1 MANQESHY
9 QRVKNAFTP
18 YLLVRED
25 YDRKDK
31 IAQAEIDLNEK
42 LNQLGYIDGQDITG
56 QFIRITTMP
65 QSLDPE
71 ERFRP
76 LSDRLNID
84 FTRLLS
90 EFFNSPEYRQA
101 RRARRERRAVEAAA
115 ADAELAR
122 VRCEHHGRVCLDAA
136 AVRCDGCVEAQARL
150 VNAYQRH
157 AAAQAARNASA
168 AARVESEAASQ
179 AAATAREPGPR
190 PAAALIPAP
199 AAAAAAAAT
208 AAPPQRARKNRKT
221 RVRSR
226 KMRKTRKNSSR

>member
-1 MANQESHY
+1 MAKQESHY

-25 YDRKDK
+25 YDRQDK

-84 FTRLLS
+84 FIRLLR

-122 VRCEHHGRVCLDAA
+122 VRCEHHGRVCLDPA
-136 AVRCDGCVEAQARL
+136 AVRCDGCVETQARLAAAYHALSPEAQARL
-150 VNAYQRH
+150 TARI
-157 AAAQAARNASA
+157 AAP
-168 AARVESEAASQ
+168 
-179 AAATAREPGPR
+179 ATAT
-190 PAAALIPAP
+190 
-199 AAAAAAAAT
+199 AAAA
-208 AAPPQRARKNRKT
+208 PRCSIQRARKNRKT

-226 KMRKTRKNSSR
+226 KMRKTRKISSR

>member
-25 YDRKDK
+25 YDRNDK

-56 QFIRITTMP
+56 QFIRALRTP
-65 QSLDPE
+65 QSLDPG
-71 ERFRP
+71 ERWRP
-76 LSDRLNID
+76 LSDRLDID

-101 RRARRERRAVEAAA
+101 RRERRAAAAA
-115 ADAELAR
+115 ADAEVAR
-122 VRCEHHGRVCLDAA
+122 LQ
-136 AVRCDGCVEAQARL
+136 AVAEEDQARL
-150 VNAYQRH
+150 ENARQRH
-157 AAAQAARNASA
+157 AAAAAGRAAAAAARA
-168 AARVESEAASQ
+168 AARVESEAAAQ
-179 AAATAREPGPR
+179 AAAPPVDLRAAGPTR
-190 PAAALIPAP
+190 
-199 AAAAAAAAT
+199 AAAA
-208 AAPPQRARKNRKT
+208 PCCSIQRARKNRKT

-226 KMRKTRKNSSR
+226 KMRKTRKNSSI

>member
-25 YDRKDK
+25 YDRNDK

-56 QFIRITTMP
+56 QFIRALRTP
-65 QSLDPE
+65 QSLDPG
-71 ERFRP
+71 ERWRP
-76 LSDRLNID
+76 LSDRLDID

-101 RRARRERRAVEAAA
+101 RRERRAAAAA
-115 ADAELAR
+115 ADAEVAR
-122 VRCEHHGRVCLDAA
+122 LQ
-136 AVRCDGCVEAQARL
+136 AVAEEDQARL
-150 VNAYQRH
+150 ENARQRH
-157 AAAQAARNASA
+157 AAA
-168 AARVESEAASQ
+168 AARVESEAAAQ
-179 AAATAREPGPR
+179 AAAPPVDLRAAGPTR
-190 PAAALIPAP
+190 
-199 AAAAAAAAT
+199 AAAA
-208 AAPPQRARKNRKT
+208 PCCSIQRARKNRKT

-226 KMRKTRKNSSR
+226 KMRKTRKNSSI

>member
-25 YDRKDK
+25 YDRNDK

-56 QFIRITTMP
+56 QFIRALRTP
-65 QSLDPE
+65 QSLDPG
-71 ERFRP
+71 ERWRP
-76 LSDRLNID
+76 LSDRLDID

-179 AAATAREPGPR
+179 A
-190 PAAALIPAP
+190 PAP
-199 AAAAAAAAT
+199 APAIALAAAARAEAASQARAAA
-208 AAPPQRARKNRKT
+208 APCCSIQRARKNRKT

-226 KMRKTRKNSSR
+226 KMRKTRKISSR

>member
-25 YDRKDK
+25 YDRNDK

-84 FTRLLS
+84 FTRLLR

-199 AAAAAAAAT
+199 AAA
-208 AAPPQRARKNRKT
+208 PCCSIQRARKNRKT

-226 KMRKTRKNSSR
+226 KMRKTRKISSR

>member
-25 YDRKDK
+25 YDRNDK

-56 QFIRITTMP
+56 QFIRALRTP
-65 QSLDPE
+65 QSLDPG
-71 ERFRP
+71 ERWRP
-76 LSDRLNID
+76 LSDRLDID

-90 EFFNSPEYRQA
+90 EFFNSPEYRQ
-101 RRARRERRAVEAAA
+101 ARRERRAVEAAA

-179 AAATAREPGPR
+179 ATATAREPGPR

-199 AAAAAAAAT
+199 AAAAAAAA
-208 AAPPQRARKNRKT
+208 PCCSIQRARKNRKT

>member
-18 YLLVRED
+18 FLLVWKD
-25 YDRKDK
+25 YDRNNK

-56 QFIRITTMP
+56 QFIRILRMP

-76 LSDRLNID
+76 LSDRLDID
-84 FTRLLS
+84 FTRLLR

-101 RRARRERRAVEAAA
+101 QRALEQRWAR
-115 ADAELAR
+115 DAELAAT
-122 VRCEHHGRVCLDAA
+122 AA
-136 AVRCDGCVEAQARL
+136 A
-150 VNAYQRH
+150 
-157 AAAQAARNASA
+157 
-168 AARVESEAASQ
+168 
-179 AAATAREPGPR
+179 
-190 PAAALIPAP
+190 
-199 AAAAAAAAT
+199 

>member
-18 YLLVRED
+18 FLLVRED
-25 YDRKDK
+25 YNRNDK
-31 IAQAEIDLNEK
+31 IAQAEIVLNEK

-65 QSLDPE
+65 QSLDLR

-76 LSDRLNID
+76 LSDRLDID
-84 FTRLLS
+84 FTRLLR

-101 RRARRERRAVEAAA
+101 RRAR
-115 ADAELAR
+115 
-122 VRCEHHGRVCLDAA
+122 
-136 AVRCDGCVEAQARL
+136 
-150 VNAYQRH
+150 
-157 AAAQAARNASA
+157 
-168 AARVESEAASQ
+168 
-179 AAATAREPGPR
+179 
-190 PAAALIPAP
+190 
-199 AAAAAAAAT
+199 AAAAAERIAQLREEEDAARAAYAAARAAAEEARAAYAAARAAAEEAVAEEARAAYAAARAAAEEAVARIENVRQRLAAILAAHPALLAAHAA

>member
-25 YDRKDK
+25 YDRNDK

-56 QFIRITTMP
+56 QFIRALRTP
-65 QSLDPE
+65 QSLDPG
-71 ERFRP
+71 ERWRP

-179 AAATAREPGPR
+179 AHAAVP
-190 PAAALIPAP
+190 INI
-199 AAAAAAAAT
+199 AAAARAEAASQARAAAA
-208 AAPPQRARKNRKT
+208 PCCSIQRARKNRKT

-226 KMRKTRKNSSR
+226 KMRKTRKISSR

>member
-18 YLLVRED
+18 FLLVMKD
-25 YDRKDK
+25 YDRNNK

-56 QFIRITTMP
+56 QFERILRMP

-76 LSDRLNID
+76 LSDRLDID
-84 FTRLLS
+84 FTRLLR

-101 RRARRERRAVEAAA
+101 QRALE
-115 ADAELAR
+115 
-122 VRCEHHGRVCLDAA
+122 
-136 AVRCDGCVEAQARL
+136 
-150 VNAYQRH
+150 QRW
-157 AAAQAARNASA
+157 
-168 AARVESEAASQ
+168 
-179 AAATAREPGPR
+179 
-190 PAAALIPAP
+190 
-199 AAAAAAAAT
+199 AAAAAERIAQLREEEDAARAAYAAARAAAEEARAAYAAARAAAEEAVARIENVRQRLAAILAAHPAT
-208 AAPPQRARKNRKT
+208 APPQRARKNRKT

>member
-9 QRVKNAFTP
+9 QRVKNALTP
-18 YLLVRED
+18 FLLVWKD
-25 YDRKDK
+25 YDRNNK

-56 QFIRITTMP
+56 LFIRLLRMP

-76 LSDRLNID
+76 LSDRLDID
-84 FTRLLS
+84 FTRLLR

-101 RRARRERRAVEAAA
+101 QRALEQRWAAR
-115 ADAELAR
+115 DAEL
-122 VRCEHHGRVCLDAA
+122 
-136 AVRCDGCVEAQARL
+136 
-150 VNAYQRH
+150 
-157 AAAQAARNASA
+157 
-168 AARVESEAASQ
+168 
-179 AAATAREPGPR
+179 
-190 PAAALIPAP
+190 
-199 AAAAAAAAT
+199 AAAAAAAA
-208 AAPPQRARKNRKT
+208 APPPQRARKNRKT

>member
-25 YDRKDK
+25 YDRNDK

-84 FTRLLS
+84 FTRLLR

-168 AARVESEAASQ
+168 AARAAARVESEAASQ
-179 AAATAREPGPR
+179 A
-190 PAAALIPAP
+190 PAPAPAPAP
-199 AAAAAAAAT
+199 AAAAAAAA
-208 AAPPQRARKNRKT
+208 PCCSIQRARKNRKT

-226 KMRKTRKNSSR
+226 KMRKTRKISRR

>member
-18 YLLVRED
+18 FLLVWKD
-25 YDRKDK
+25 YDRNNK

-56 QFIRITTMP
+56 QFIRLLRMP

-76 LSDRLNID
+76 LSDRLDID
-84 FTRLLS
+84 FTRLLR
-90 EFFNSPEYRQA
+90 EFFNSPEYR
-101 RRARRERRAVEAAA
+101 RARRDAEIAEAEAVSAAGDAVAHAAHAAHAAYAAA
-115 ADAELAR
+115 A
-122 VRCEHHGRVCLDAA
+122 AA
-136 AVRCDGCVEAQARL
+136 P
-150 VNAYQRH
+150 
-157 AAAQAARNASA
+157 S
-168 AARVESEAASQ
+168 
-179 AAATAREPGPR
+179 
-190 PAAALIPAP
+190 
-199 AAAAAAAAT
+199 AAAAAAAEEAQARFENARQRLENARQRLDALLARHAD

>member
-25 YDRKDK
+25 YDRNDK

-84 FTRLLS
+84 FTRLLR

-150 VNAYQRH
+150 VNARQRL
-157 AAAQAARNASA
+157 AARA

-179 AAATAREPGPR
+179 AH
-190 PAAALIPAP
+190 AAAQ
-199 AAAAAAAAT
+199 AAAAAARAEAASQARAA
-208 AAPPQRARKNRKT
+208 AAPCCSIQRARKNRKT

-226 KMRKTRKNSSR
+226 KMRKTRKNSSI

>member
-18 YLLVRED
+18 FLLVRED
-25 YDRKDK
+25 YNRKDK
-31 IAQAEIDLNEK
+31 IAQAEIVLNEK

-76 LSDRLNID
+76 LSDRLDID
-84 FTRLLS
+84 FTRLLR

-101 RRARRERRAVEAAA
+101 RRARRERRAVEEEAA
-115 ADAELAR
+115 ADAEI
-122 VRCEHHGRVCLDAA
+122 AA
-136 AVRCDGCVEAQARL
+136 ALAEAAVLRAAAEEAQARL
-150 VNAYQRH
+150 ENARQRLAAH
-157 AAAQAARNASA
+157 RAALAAHRAARAAAP
-168 AARVESEAASQ
+168 
-179 AAATAREPGPR
+179 T
-190 PAAALIPAP
+190 
-199 AAAAAAAAT
+199 AT

-226 KMRKTRKNSSR
+226 KMRKTRKNSSI

>member
-25 YDRKDK
+25 YDRNDK

-56 QFIRITTMP
+56 QFIRALRTP
-65 QSLDPE
+65 QSLDPG
-71 ERFRP
+71 ERWRP

-101 RRARRERRAVEAAA
+101 RRERRAAAAA
-115 ADAELAR
+115 ADAEIAR
-122 VRCEHHGRVCLDAA
+122 LQAQAA
-136 AVRCDGCVEAQARL
+136 ASRAAAEEAQAAASRAAAEEAQARL
-150 VNAYQRH
+150 ENARQRL
-157 AAAQAARNASA
+157 AARA

-179 AAATAREPGPR
+179 AH
-190 PAAALIPAP
+190 AAAQAAAP
-199 AAAAAAAAT
+199 SIQLAPPPNPSRAAAA
-208 AAPPQRARKNRKT
+208 PCCSIQRARKNRKT

-226 KMRKTRKNSSR
+226 KMRKTRKISSR

>member
-84 FTRLLS
+84 FTRLLR

-168 AARVESEAASQ
+168 AARAAARVESEAASQ
-179 AAATAREPGPR
+179 A
-190 PAAALIPAP
+190 PAPAPAP
-199 AAAAAAAAT
+199 AAAAAAAA
-208 AAPPQRARKNRKT
+208 PCCSIQRARKNRKT

-226 KMRKTRKNSSR
+226 KMRKTRKNSSI

>member
-18 YLLVRED
+18 FLLVRED
-25 YDRKDK
+25 YNRKDK
-31 IAQAEIDLNEK
+31 IAQAEIVLNEK

-65 QSLDPE
+65 RTLDPE

-76 LSDRLNID
+76 LSDRLDID
-84 FTRLLS
+84 FTRLLR

-101 RRARRERRAVEAAA
+101 RRAREERRAVEAERRDAEVAAAVANAAA
-115 ADAELAR
+115 ADANAAASRAAAEEALAR
-122 VRCEHHGRVCLDAA
+122 LANARQRLAA
-136 AVRCDGCVEAQARL
+136 L
-150 VNAYQRH
+150 
-157 AAAQAARNASA
+157 
-168 AARVESEAASQ
+168 EAAH
-179 AAATAREPGPR
+179 
-190 PAAALIPAP
+190 
-199 AAAAAAAAT
+199 AAT

-226 KMRKTRKNSSR
+226 KMRKTRKNSSI